1 MGSSGK
7 VEAYHGRKVGT
18 DLVNLC
24 STEDLTLTVSSAKQL
39 AIPPA
44 TVPSF
49 RDDGVGCGAYVT
61 IEKNVTYVGRF
72 RLNVGPWISYVIV
85 AECKYDV

>member
-1 MGSSGK
+1 M
-7 VEAYHGRKVGT
+7 VFT